1 MQSTARRLGIDPNIA
16 NSLYARYGRTMQAK
30 ALCGLLGT
38 TPEALRSDAN
48 KITRRRAKRLT
59 GPAKGQNGAVHKIPP
74 AQAAVGINILRKEHE
89 HMEDRSTGMSW
100 IAVLFVIIV
109 VVAIFGGNL
118 GGGWGW
124 NRSGNP
130 YPAQEGGC
138 NRVSNCQ
145 VEKQGIV
152 DAARTQYLIEQQSN
166 NTRAAINASTEAIT
180 SQASRIYEQRLQE
193 TIYDLKTENQSLKN
207 SIFTKEQT
215 DALAAK
221 ISDCCCGFNRRLDAI
236 ECRMLTKPTLYGVAA
251 TGAGQIIPATCG
263 CNGSTNL

>member
-1 MQSTARRLGIDPNIA
+1 
-16 NSLYARYGRTMQAK
+16 
-30 ALCGLLGT
+30 
-38 TPEALRSDAN
+38 
-48 KITRRRAKRLT
+48 
-59 GPAKGQNGAVHKIPP
+59 
-74 AQAAVGINILRKEHE
+74 
-89 HMEDRSTGMSW
+89 MEERSTGMSW

-109 VVAIFGGNL
+109 VVAIFGGNF

-166 NTRAAINASTEAIT
+166 TTRAAINASTEAIT
-180 SQASRIYEQRLQE
+180 SQASRIYEQHLQE
-193 TIYDLKTENQSLKN
+193 SIFDLKMENQSLKN
-207 SIFTKEQT
+207 GIFTKEQT

-236 ECRMLTKPTLYGVAA
+236 ECRMLTKPNLYGVAA
-251 TGAGQIIPATCG
+251 TGAGQIIPAACG
-263 CNGSTNL
+263 CNGSTNHFRGLAKMVGPAGREAGGANAPPILF

>member
-1 MQSTARRLGIDPNIA
+1 
-16 NSLYARYGRTMQAK
+16 
-30 ALCGLLGT
+30 
-38 TPEALRSDAN
+38 
-48 KITRRRAKRLT
+48 
-59 GPAKGQNGAVHKIPP
+59 
-74 AQAAVGINILRKEHE
+74 
-89 HMEDRSTGMSW
+89 MEDRSTGMSW

-109 VVAIFGGNL
+109 VVALFGGNL

-130 YPAQEGGC
+130 YPAQEGSGC

-166 NTRAAINASTEAIT
+166 DTRMAINASTDAIT

-193 TIYDLKTENQSLKN
+193 TIFDLKMENQNLKN
-207 SIFTKEQT
+207 GIFTKEQT

-236 ECRMLTKPTLYGVAA
+236 EGRMLTKPALYGVAS
-251 TGAGQIIPATCG
+251 TSAGQIIPASCG

>member
-1 MQSTARRLGIDPNIA
+1 
-16 NSLYARYGRTMQAK
+16 
-30 ALCGLLGT
+30 
-38 TPEALRSDAN
+38 
-48 KITRRRAKRLT
+48 
-59 GPAKGQNGAVHKIPP
+59 
-74 AQAAVGINILRKEHE
+74 
-89 HMEDRSTGMSW
+89 MEERSTGMSW

-109 VVAIFGGNL
+109 VVALFGGNF

-166 NTRAAINASTEAIT
+166 DTRMAINASTDAIT

-193 TIYDLKTENQSLKN
+193 TIFDLKMENQSLKN
-207 SIFTKEQT
+207 GIFTKEQT

-236 ECRMLTKPTLYGVAA
+236 ECRMLTKPNLYGVAA
-251 TGAGQIIPATCG
+251 TGAGQIIPASCG
-263 CNGSTNL
+263 CNGSTTPSPFSRPRENGRPCRPGSRRGKCPAYLIL

>member
-1 MQSTARRLGIDPNIA
+1 MNNDQ
-16 NSLYARYGRTMQAK
+16 
-30 ALCGLLGT
+30 
-38 TPEALRSDAN
+38 
-48 KITRRRAKRLT
+48 
-59 GPAKGQNGAVHKIPP
+59 
-74 AQAAVGINILRKEHE
+74 
-89 HMEDRSTGMSW
+89 STGMSW

-109 VVAIFGGNL
+109 VVALFGGNF

-130 YPAQEGGC
+130 YPAQDGGC

-166 NTRAAINASTEAIT
+166 DTRMAINASTEAIT

-193 TIYDLKTENQSLKN
+193 TIFDLKMENQSLKN
-207 SIFTKEQT
+207 GIFTKEQT

-236 ECRMLTKPTLYGVAA
+236 EGRMLTKPALYGVAS
-251 TGAGQIIPATCG
+251 TGAGQIIPASCG
-263 CNGSTNL
+263 CNGNVNL

>member
-1 MQSTARRLGIDPNIA
+1 
-16 NSLYARYGRTMQAK
+16 
-30 ALCGLLGT
+30 
-38 TPEALRSDAN
+38 
-48 KITRRRAKRLT
+48 
-59 GPAKGQNGAVHKIPP
+59 
-74 AQAAVGINILRKEHE
+74 
-89 HMEDRSTGMSW
+89 MEDRSTGMSW

-109 VVAIFGGNL
+109 VVAIFGGNF

-130 YPAQEGGC
+130 YPAQEGH
-138 NRVSNCQ
+138 
-145 VEKQGIV
+145 
-152 DAARTQYLIEQQSN
+152 
-166 NTRAAINASTEAIT
+166 
-180 SQASRIYEQRLQE
+180 IYEQRLQE
-193 TIYDLKTENQSLKN
+193 TIFDLKMENQSLKN
-207 SIFTKEQT
+207 GIFTKEQT

>member
-1 MQSTARRLGIDPNIA
+1 
-16 NSLYARYGRTMQAK
+16 
-30 ALCGLLGT
+30 
-38 TPEALRSDAN
+38 
-48 KITRRRAKRLT
+48 
-59 GPAKGQNGAVHKIPP
+59 
-74 AQAAVGINILRKEHE
+74 
-89 HMEDRSTGMSW
+89 MEERSTGMSW

-166 NTRAAINASTEAIT
+166 STRGADHP
-180 SQASRIYEQRLQE
+180 RDLRLQRQHQPL
-193 TIYDLKTENQSLKN
+193 TT
-207 SIFTKEQT
+207 F
-215 DALAAK
+215 A
-221 ISDCCCGFNRRLDAI
+221 
-236 ECRMLTKPTLYGVAA
+236 MLRKW
-251 TGAGQIIPATCG
+251 
-263 CNGSTNL
+263 

>member
-1 MQSTARRLGIDPNIA
+1 
-16 NSLYARYGRTMQAK
+16 
-30 ALCGLLGT
+30 
-38 TPEALRSDAN
+38 
-48 KITRRRAKRLT
+48 
-59 GPAKGQNGAVHKIPP
+59 
-74 AQAAVGINILRKEHE
+74 
-89 HMEDRSTGMSW
+89 MEDRSTGMSW

-152 DAARTQYLIEQQSN
+152 DAARTQYLIEQQSS

-193 TIYDLKTENQSLKN
+193 TIFDLKMENQSLKN
-207 SIFTKEQT
+207 GIFTKEQT

-251 TGAGQIIPATCG
+251 TGAGQIIPASCG

>member
-1 MQSTARRLGIDPNIA
+1 
-16 NSLYARYGRTMQAK
+16 
-30 ALCGLLGT
+30 
-38 TPEALRSDAN
+38 
-48 KITRRRAKRLT
+48 
-59 GPAKGQNGAVHKIPP
+59 
-74 AQAAVGINILRKEHE
+74 
-89 HMEDRSTGMSW
+89 MEERSTGMSW

-138 NRVSNCQ
+138 SRVSNCQ

-166 NTRAAINASTEAIT
+166 TTRAAINASTEAIT
-180 SQASRIYEQRLQE
+180 SQASRIYEQHLQE
-193 TIYDLKTENQSLKN
+193 SIFDLKMENQSLKN
-207 SIFTKEQT
+207 GIFTKEQT

-251 TGAGQIIPATCG
+251 TGAGQIIPASCG